1 MRVLSRAPL
10 QCNIGNMYWQRL
22 CGWIT
27 GKLARLRKTPG
38 PAAAMRNPPAKPVAE
53 SAEPHRETLGSI
65 ILAQLLLELPE
76 HHRDCSAAWQA
87 NDLEQLGRC
96 IHKLSGAVAYCDL
109 PDLSASLAGLRQA
122 LQSTN
127 REHLGE
133 AFAATSR
140 SMMELMATTGTGP
153 A

>member
-1 MRVLSRAPL
+1 MD
-10 QCNIGNMYWQRL
+10 WQRL
-22 CGWIT
+22 GGWIT
-27 GKLARLRKTPG
+27 GTLARLRNTPE
-38 PAAAMRNPPAKPVAE
+38 PAAAMLNPPAEPAAE
-53 SAEPHRETLGSI
+53 SVERQQKTLGSM

-127 REHLGE
+127 DRKHLRK
-133 AFAATSR
+133 AFAAASR
-140 SMMELMATTGTGP
+140 SMTALMETTGTGP

>member
-1 MRVLSRAPL
+1 M
-10 QCNIGNMYWQRL
+10 
-22 CGWIT
+22 
-27 GKLARLRKTPG
+27 
-38 PAAAMRNPPAKPVAE
+38 
-53 SAEPHRETLGSI
+53 

-76 HHRDCSAAWQA
+76 HHRDCSSAWQA
-87 NDLEQLGRC
+87 NDMEQLERC

-127 REHLGE
+127 DREHLRE
-133 AFAATSR
+133 AFTAASR
-140 SMMELMATTGTGP
+140 SMTELNETTGTDP

>member
-1 MRVLSRAPL
+1 
-10 QCNIGNMYWQRL
+10 MYWQRL

-38 PAAAMRNPPAKPVAE
+38 PATAMRNPPAEPAAE

-122 LQSTN
+122 LQSTDK
-127 REHLGE
+127 EHLHE
-133 AFAATSR
+133 TFNAASR
-140 SMMELMATTGTGP
+140 SMTELMEATGTDP
-153 A
+153 M

>member
-1 MRVLSRAPL
+1 MD
-10 QCNIGNMYWQRL
+10 WQRL
-22 CGWIT
+22 CEWIT
-27 GKLARLRKTPG
+27 GTLARPRNTPE
-38 PAAAMRNPPAKPVAE
+38 PAAAMQNPPAKPAAE
-53 SAEPHRETLGSI
+53 SAELQRETLGSI

-87 NDLEQLGRC
+87 NDLEQLRRC

-127 REHLGE
+127 DREQLRE

-140 SMMELMATTGTGP
+140 SMTELMETTGTDP
-153 A
+153 V

>member
-1 MRVLSRAPL
+1 
-10 QCNIGNMYWQRL
+10 MYWQRL

-27 GKLARLRKTPG
+27 GTLARRRKAPG
-38 PAAAMRNPPAKPVAE
+38 PAAAMQNLPVEPTAE

-76 HHRDCSAAWQA
+76 HHRDCSTAWQA

-109 PDLSASLAGLRQA
+109 PDLSAALAGLRQA
-122 LQSTN
+122 LQSTD
-127 REHLGE
+127 REQLRE
-133 AFAATSR
+133 AFDAASR
-140 SMMELMATTGTGP
+140 SMMDLMETTGTDP

>member
-1 MRVLSRAPL
+1 
-10 QCNIGNMYWQRL
+10 MYRQSL
-22 CGWIT
+22 CEWIS

-38 PAAAMRNPPAKPVAE
+38 PAAATQDPPAEPAAE

-76 HHRDCSAAWQA
+76 HHRDCSTAWQA

-109 PDLSASLAGLRQA
+109 PDLSAALAGLRQA
-122 LQSTN
+122 LQSTD
-127 REHLGE
+127 REQLRE
-133 AFAATSR
+133 AFDAASR
-140 SMMELMATTGTGP
+140 SMMDLMETTGTDP

>member
-1 MRVLSRAPL
+1 
-10 QCNIGNMYWQRL
+10 MYRQQL
-22 CGWIT
+22 CRWIT
-27 GKLARLRKTPG
+27 GTLARLRTTPE
-38 PAAAMRNPPAKPVAE
+38 PAAARHNPPAEPAAE
-53 SAEPHRETLGSI
+53 SAEPCTETLGSI

-76 HHRDCSAAWQA
+76 HHRDCVAAWQA

-122 LQSTN
+122 LQSTDK
-127 REHLGE
+127 EHLRE

-140 SMMELMATTGTGP
+140 SMTELMETTGTDP